1 MGISQGLFIPS
12 LVYTGPVVSE
22 EKIEMWKA
30 KRWTTD
36 VAWWQKLTL

>member
-22 EKIEMWKA
+22 EKIEM
-30 KRWTTD
+30 
-36 VAWWQKLTL
+36 